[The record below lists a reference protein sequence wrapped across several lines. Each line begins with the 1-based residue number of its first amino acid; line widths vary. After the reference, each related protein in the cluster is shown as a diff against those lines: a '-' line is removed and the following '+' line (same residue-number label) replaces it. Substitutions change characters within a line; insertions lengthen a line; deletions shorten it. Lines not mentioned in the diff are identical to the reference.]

1 MQNLNNVGNPIYVLG
16 QEIILE
22 FGYFLSKTI
31 ENFLSNKWGDD
42 WFENCVIKENNYSRE
57 SKNDLNFLSRQILD
71 LNNQNFRLAIA
82 MSLFQTSHIEKPHLD
97 ALENIRKS
105 RNFWAHPNREITS
118 RDLNK
123 LALSV
128 VAIVPAQESLA
139 KKCSE
144 SLTISEK
151 QGHLSKIA
159 DLTSFTKLYTNT
171 AEYKS
176 EIAKSLMEFTSYIK
190 QNKDHKDF
198 NQIFT
203 SQNHL
208 MSNLYANFQIM
219 QAMYFDLLLDNIIEL
234 RDQRNGR
241 KLLHERDIAELHRNL
256 NTEKSLELA
265 KDYVE
270 YLKTELGSDICNCD
284 FCKLF
289 DTQLPINY
297 LEEESQ
303 RKVREV
309 YFSLKTKNR
318 PPEFIGG
325 DDYYVAPPGLILLT
339 LATCAAKLNLKP
351 GEIQSTLENWNFDV
365 LNANIGL
372 DSDAYE
378 SHEVVKAAI
387 RLIAIRNGVP
397 EAQVEKW
404 DLE

>member
-1 MQNLNNVGNPIYVLG
+1 MQNPNNVGNPIYVLG

-22 FGYFLSKTI
+22 FGYFLSRTI
-31 ENFLSNKWGDD
+31 ENFLSEKWGDS
-42 WFENCVIKENNYSRE
+42 WFEQCVIKDTNSSRE
-57 SKNDLNFLSRQILD
+57 SKSDLNFLTRQILD

-82 MSLFQTSHIEKPHLD
+82 MSLFQKSHIEKPHLD
-97 ALENIRKS
+97 ALESIRKS
-105 RNFWAHPNREITS
+105 RNFWAHPNRDITS

-128 VAIVPAQESLA
+128 VAIVPAHESLA

-159 DLTSFTKLYTNT
+159 ELTSFTKLYKNT

-234 RDQRNGR
+234 RDPRTGT
-241 KLLHERDIAELHRNL
+241 KLLHEKDIAELHRNL

-265 KDYVE
+265 KNYVE
-270 YLKTELGSDICNCD
+270 FLKTELGSDICNCD

-289 DTQLPINY
+289 DTQLPINH

-303 RKVREV
+303 QKVREV
-309 YFSLKTKNR
+309 YYSLKTKNK

-351 GEIQSTLENWNFDV
+351 EEIQSTLDNWNFDV
-365 LNANIGL
+365 LNTNIDL
-372 DSDAYE
+372 DSDAYD
-378 SHEVVKAAI
+378 SHDVVKAAI
-387 RLIAIRNGVP
+387 KLVAIRNGVP